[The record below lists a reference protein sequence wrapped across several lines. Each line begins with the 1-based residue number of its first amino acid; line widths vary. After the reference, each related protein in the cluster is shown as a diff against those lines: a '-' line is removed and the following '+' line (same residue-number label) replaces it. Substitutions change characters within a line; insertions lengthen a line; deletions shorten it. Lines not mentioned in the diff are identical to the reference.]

1 MAIFAGDIPAA
12 LLRIPGTPASAAYVA
27 DTHLLAKSGR
37 LDLALGTNVTASA
50 IGGLFGTAVLIV
62 AAPVLA
68 DWALAFSSYEYFW
81 LALLGL
87 SCAALVAAGSPLKG
101 LVSLLL
107 GLLLSTVGLDVVSG
121 MPRFTFGVVD
131 LQGGVS
137 LIAVLIGA
145 FAVAEL
151 MRKAISLGT
160 ERPTVPATTMPGGLL
175 RGQLGLLWRHRVG
188 VLRGSA
194 LGTVIGA
201 LPGAGA
207 DIAAW
212 VAYAVSKRF
221 SRTPERF
228 GQGHVEGIA
237 EASAANNASLSG
249 AYVPALVFGI
259 PGDSITAI
267 VVGVLI
273 IKGITPGPMVFT
285 SSGDL
290 IWAVYLIFIMA
301 NLLMVPLGLAAIRLG
316 RTILTVPPGLL
327 YPVILLFCAVGAFA
341 TNNAIFDV
349 WVILAVGILLWLMEG
364 SGYPAAPLVL
374 GLVLGKV
381 LEEAFVNSMIKS
393 GGDLGAFFER
403 PLSTVLGIL
412 TLSVW
417 AWPILSWTLRRLT
430 GLRLAR

>member
-1 MAIFAGDIPAA
+1 
-12 LLRIPGTPASAAYVA
+12 
-27 DTHLLAKSGR
+27 
-37 LDLALGTNVTASA
+37 
-50 IGGLFGTAVLIV
+50 
-62 AAPVLA
+62 
-68 DWALAFSSYEYFW
+68 
-81 LALLGL
+81 
-87 SCAALVAAGSPLKG
+87 
-101 LVSLLL
+101 
-107 GLLLSTVGLDVVSG
+107 
-121 MPRFTFGVVD
+121 
-131 LQGGVS
+131 
-137 LIAVLIGA
+137 
-145 FAVAEL
+145 
-151 MRKAISLGT
+151 
-160 ERPTVPATTMPGGLL
+160 
-175 RGQLGLLWRHRVG
+175 
-188 VLRGSA
+188 
-194 LGTVIGA
+194 
-201 LPGAGA
+201 
-207 DIAAW
+207 
-212 VAYAVSKRF
+212 
-221 SRTPERF
+221 
-228 GQGHVEGIA
+228 
-237 EASAANNASLSG
+237 
-249 AYVPALVFGI
+249 VPALVFGI
-259 PGDSITAI
+259 PGDSRTAI

>member
-1 MAIFAGDIPAA
+1 
-12 LLRIPGTPASAAYVA
+12 
-27 DTHLLAKSGR
+27 
-37 LDLALGTNVTASA
+37 
-50 IGGLFGTAVLIV
+50 
-62 AAPVLA
+62 
-68 DWALAFSSYEYFW
+68 
-81 LALLGL
+81 
-87 SCAALVAAGSPLKG
+87 
-101 LVSLLL
+101 
-107 GLLLSTVGLDVVSG
+107 
-121 MPRFTFGVVD
+121 
-131 LQGGVS
+131 
-137 LIAVLIGA
+137 
-145 FAVAEL
+145 
-151 MRKAISLGT
+151 
-160 ERPTVPATTMPGGLL
+160 
-175 RGQLGLLWRHRVG
+175 
-188 VLRGSA
+188 
-194 LGTVIGA
+194 
-201 LPGAGA
+201 
-207 DIAAW
+207 